1 MEESHFQPSSDL
13 SPSWPPSSDRKF
25 LGGLSRELSDIS
37 AFDQRHPNLPSRTFD
52 DSAYNPR
59 SPYDSGP
66 LGPIGPVGN
75 GERNQPYQ
83 APIGH
88 GRNRT
93 GTPSGAGFGPIGPG
107 PIGQPP
113 SFNMPRVRVHSLWL
127 GIGR

>member
-1 MEESHFQPSSDL
+1 MIKSIL
-13 SPSWPPSSDRKF
+13 
-25 LGGLSRELSDIS
+25 

-113 SFNMPRVRVHSLWL
+113 SFNMPRVCPRGFIQFSIFYY
-127 GIGR
+127 GI